1 MRRVLKGKGL
11 SPGRVRG
18 KAALAVHMPVK
29 KAEDDKPAQ
38 FAEEIRRFFKAISAA
53 KRDLE
58 ILRSRIVKTYK
69 KQEASDIISTYL
81 MFIDDPSFFDSV
93 TDKIRRGYSAYDAIT
108 EFFDEI
114 LEKFKRIDDKYLRER
129 EKDIKY
135 VRRYILTK
143 LFEAE
148 INWDDILKRGDI
160 LIIPFISPVDV
171 LYLSDKGFK
180 GVIVE
185 RGSETSH
192 TSILARALSLP
203 MVKYPDATEVL
214 EDGQEL
220 LIDGAEGI
228 IIVEPEESDGVSER
242 VEIKPIGEPRTSDG
256 VYVDIFA
263 NIDFPEE
270 AVTVKAYGAKG
281 VGIFR
286 TEYLYMTS
294 KDWPSEEQQVDYIR
308 RLLNYVG
315 DLPVTI
321 RIADLGGE
329 KIPIY
334 AEFLREVLNYRGI
347 RFFMHEERL
356 FRTHIRAILKA
367 FSGRSLRLLIPMVSS
382 PYEVKWVKTVMDEEL
397 GGISEKP
404 EEILLGAM
412 IETPAGVMS
421 SAEIC
426 EDVDFVSVG
435 TNDLMSFSF
444 GIDRE
449 LKVPDYL
456 EPPENLTLIRMLKE
470 IYDAASGK
478 EITVCG
484 EVARDRLYLPYILA
498 IGIRRLSI
506 NPAFIPDL
514 VSELNRISVKDVK
527 LEGLK

>member
-11 SPGRVRG
+11 SPGRVKG

-29 KAEDDKPAQ
+29 QFEDKPVY

-58 ILRSRIVKTYK
+58 ILKSRVVKTYR

-81 MFIDDPSFFDSV
+81 MFIDDPTFLDSV
-93 TDKIRRGYSAYDAIT
+93 TDKIKGGLSAYDAIT

-114 LEKFKRIDDKYLRER
+114 LERFKKIDDKYLRER
-129 EKDIKY
+129 IRDIKY
-135 VRRYILTK
+135 VRRYVLTK
-143 LFEAE
+143 LFETE

-203 MVKYPDATEVL
+203 MVKYPDATEIL
-214 EDGQEL
+214 KDGQEL

-228 IIVEPEESDGVSER
+228 IIIEPEESDGIAEKK
-242 VEIKPIGEPRTSDG
+242 EIKPIGEPKTLDG
-256 VYVDIFA
+256 IYVDIFA

-270 AVTVKAYGAKG
+270 AVAVKTYGAKG

-294 KDWPSEEQQVDYIR
+294 KEWPTEEQQIKYIK
-308 RLLNYVG
+308 RLLDYVG
-315 DLPVTI
+315 DLPVTV

-329 KIPIY
+329 KVPIY

-347 RFFMHEERL
+347 RFFIQEGKL

-367 FSGRSLRLLIPMVSS
+367 FSEKELRLLIPMVSD
-382 PYEVKWVKTVMDEEL
+382 PYEVIWVKSIMEEEL
-397 GGISEKP
+397 KKLKDKP
-404 EEILLGAM
+404 TRIFLGAM
-412 IETPAGVMS
+412 IETPAGVMCAS
-421 SAEIC
+421 EIC
-426 EDVDFVSVG
+426 ENVDFISIG
-435 TNDLMSFSF
+435 TNDLSSFSF
-444 GIDRE
+444 GIERE
-449 LKVPDYL
+449 LKIPDYL
-456 EPPENLTLIRMLKE
+456 EPPHNLTIIRMLKE
-470 IYDAASGK
+470 IYDAAGGR
-478 EITVCG
+478 EVTICG
-484 EVARDRLYLPYILA
+484 EIARNKLYLPYILA
-498 IGIRRLSI
+498 IGIRRLSV

-514 VSELNRISVKDVK
+514 VSELNKIKVKD
-527 LEGLK
+527 LKF